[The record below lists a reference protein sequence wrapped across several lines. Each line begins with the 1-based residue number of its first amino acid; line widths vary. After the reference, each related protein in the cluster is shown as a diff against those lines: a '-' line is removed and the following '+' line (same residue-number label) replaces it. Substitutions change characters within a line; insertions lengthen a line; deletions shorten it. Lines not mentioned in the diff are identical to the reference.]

1 MKARPTAVFSFGGQ
15 LNTSSYL
22 RLKGMIGEM
31 PFNWLNSTEIHL
43 RNPAEFAASIKTPL
57 YCFVGED
64 YADNDEFS
72 LMEKSAGRLG
82 KPFIGYIVLCADY
95 FDYFCAWTA
104 IRATTSMAR
113 IPRLHSRFR
122 SLHYTRIRI

>member
-57 YCFVGED
+57 YCFEGED

-72 LMEKSAGRLG
+72 LMEKSAGKLG
-82 KPFIGYIVLCADY
+82 KPFIGYIVLCADH
-95 FDYFCAWTA
+95 FDCFCAWTA
-104 IRATTSMAR
+104 
-113 IPRLHSRFR
+113 SRER
-122 SLHYTRIRI
+122 T